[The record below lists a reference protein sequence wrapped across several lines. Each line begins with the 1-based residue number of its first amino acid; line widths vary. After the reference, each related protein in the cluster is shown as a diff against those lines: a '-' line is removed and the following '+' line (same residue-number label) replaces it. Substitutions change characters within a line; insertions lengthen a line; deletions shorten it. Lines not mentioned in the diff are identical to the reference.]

1 MISRWKKPCKEIPSR
16 KKFQHW
22 KKNFSW
28 GIILE
33 KSLALLYVG
42 EKIISLEVCRKKF
55 LPKPNDPHPP
65 PPQKSN
71 GQPLSCFFFHF
82 LQCLSLLFSYMVWK
96 TPFPYTNI
104 YLNSI
109 KVVHDN
115 ITTVTV
121 DIKGTTREEDLH
133 RLFCLVYGVS
143 GLMFNPIFLTP
154 FFLCVTLD
162 KVLNMQYFHTLQG
175 TLYTGLYDGRI
186 VKLEGDKVIDV
197 VQTGKQPC
205 GMSFSYVYVS

>member
-1 MISRWKKPCKEIPSR
+1 MLNHFSRRNFTEKCCLKLVILGADHLTFERGAGAKHDFEKKVSCRMISRWKKPCKEIPSR

-71 GQPLSCFFFHF
+71 GQPLSCFFFIF
-82 LQCLSLLFSYMVWK
+82 CSVCLCCSHIWFERPLLLTQIFTLIASK
-96 TPFPYTNI
+96 
-104 YLNSI
+104 
-109 KVVHDN
+109 
-115 ITTVTV
+115 
-121 DIKGTTREEDLH
+121 
-133 RLFCLVYGVS
+133 LF
-143 GLMFNPIFLTP
+143 MTI
-154 FFLCVTLD
+154 
-162 KVLNMQYFHTLQG
+162 
-175 TLYTGLYDGRI
+175 
-186 VKLEGDKVIDV
+186 
-197 VQTGKQPC
+197 
-205 GMSFSYVYVS
+205 

>member
-1 MISRWKKPCKEIPSR
+1 MGYHTGKESCTVVCRGKNYISRGL
-16 KKFQHW
+16 Q
-22 KKNFSW
+22 
-28 GIILE
+28 
-33 KSLALLYVG
+33 
-42 EKIISLEVCRKKF
+42 EKILTQTKWPTSPSPSKVKWSTLK
-55 LPKPNDPHPP
+55 L
-65 PPQKSN
+65 
-71 GQPLSCFFFHF
+71 FFFHF

-96 TPFPYTNI
+96 TPSPYTNI